1 MRKFNVAVIQL
12 DTQNNKPENLT
23 TIAKFIE
30 EAAQRGAAM
39 VSLPE
44 VMNLI
49 GPNVGEGGGP
59 EPIPG
64 PTTDLLCKLAKQ
76 HQIFIHGGSIAE
88 LIPAEQRYYN
98 TTVMI
103 NDQGEI
109 IATYR
114 KIHTFDVTLPDGT
127 EIQECERV
135 HPGSDIVT
143 VDTKYGKL
151 GFSICYDIRFPELYR
166 ALTLKGAELIFTPAN
181 FTMPTGMAHWDP
193 ILRARAIE
201 NGCYIIAAAQIGKK
215 EKFIAYGNSLI
226 VDPWGTVIAR
236 ANDEP
241 GVTMADINLDYLDKV
256 RARLPQLKNRRTDVY
271 DVVIK

>member
-12 DTQNNKPENLT
+12 DTQNNKPENLA
-23 TIAKFIE
+23 ILAKFIE

-49 GPNVGEGGGP
+49 GPNVGEGGGS

-64 PTTDLLCKLAKQ
+64 PTTDLLCQLAKQ
-76 HQIFIHGGSIAE
+76 HKIFIHGGSIAE
-88 LIPAEQRYYN
+88 VIPDEPRYYN

-103 NDQGEI
+103 DDQGAI

-114 KIHTFDVTLPDGT
+114 KIHTFDVVLPDGT

-135 HPGSDIVT
+135 HPGKDIVT

-181 FTMPTGMAHWDP
+181 FTMPTGMAHWDS

-226 VDPWGTVIAR
+226 IDPWGTVIAQ

-241 GVTMADINLDYLDKV
+241 GVTLAEIDLDYLDKV